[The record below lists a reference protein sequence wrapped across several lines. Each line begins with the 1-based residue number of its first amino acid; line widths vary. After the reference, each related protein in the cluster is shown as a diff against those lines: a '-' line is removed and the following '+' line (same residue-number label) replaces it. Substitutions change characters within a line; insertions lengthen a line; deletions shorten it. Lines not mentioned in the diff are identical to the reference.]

1 MIEKNSKMFNERLN
15 NLSQEIKTNYDS
27 IKQLKDNTRDLEESL
42 TVNQDLVEEKL
53 NTLKSQMR
61 SIQNEV
67 SENKAELKEQLRIQE
82 DRSRRNNIRVDGIE
96 EDENETWEN
105 TENKLRS
112 FLYDELEITDEL
124 YIERAHHVRRRKDV
138 KFNSNNTPRTIVAKF
153 LDYKEKEEVMRR
165 RYKLKDTT
173 YSVREDFSKETVE
186 IRKKLWDQVKKLRE
200 DGKYAVIKYD
210 KIVTRDFRPRR

>member
-1 MIEKNSKMFNERLN
+1 MIEKNSKIFNERLN

-82 DRSRRNNIRVDGIE
+82 DCSRKNNIRVDSIE

-124 YIERAHHVRRRKDV
+124 YIERARRV
-138 KFNSNNTPRTIVAKF
+138 QFNSNSAPRTIVAEF

-173 YSVREDFSKETVE
+173 YLVREDFSKETVE
-186 IRKKLWDQVKKLRE
+186 MRKKL
-200 DGKYAVIKYD
+200 
-210 KIVTRDFRPRR
+210 